1 MTLAFESG
9 SVAHKCR
16 RALDTLLKTV
26 LLDKALDFL
35 LEFLLLGDLLLFHL
49 RTTQSNIG
57 LVFLSSRWLL
67 SIDISVE
74 PTRDRERTSFR
85 LKSWVDILVGLVHML
100 A

>member
-26 LLDKALDFL
+26 LLDEAFDFF
-35 LEFLLLGDLLLFHL
+35 LEFLLLGDLFLFHL
-49 RTTQSNIG
+49 RTTQSDIG
-57 LVFLSSRWLL
+57 LVLLCSRWLL

-74 PTRDRERTSFR
+74 PTRDRERPSFW
-85 LKSWVDILVGLVHML
+85 LKSWVDVLIGLVHML